1 MSRDAVEQIKARLS
15 IVDVVESYV
24 KLTKAGKNYKARS
37 PFTNERT
44 PSFFVS
50 PDQGLYYCFSSGK
63 GGDMF
68 TFVQEMEGADFAGA
82 LKQLA
87 ERAGVELKK
96 EDPKARS
103 ERDAVYTTL
112 EIATRF
118 YEAQVPKQEQVIEY
132 LKGRGITGITAKKF
146 RIGYSSEGWN
156 ALYDFLLSKGVSVA
170 IMEKA
175 GLVAR
180 GDKGYYDRFRGRIM
194 FPIMDSSGRVVA
206 FSGRVFYVSGA
217 SEDKTAKYVNSPE
230 TDLYNKSEIL
240 YGFDKAK
247 QAIRKNNT
255 CIFVE
260 GQIDLVLSHQ
270 AGMENT
276 VAVSGTALGE
286 HHLRLI
292 YRIAENLI
300 FAFDADEA
308 GVSAAG
314 RGIDL
319 ALAQGFEVKMV
330 SIPKGK
336 DPADIIKEDQ
346 KQWEKVIADA
356 RHIIDFYIS
365 YSVEKS
371 TSPREL
377 RKNMETYVLPYI
389 ARLRSDID
397 KAQFVAKAADV
408 LQITQ
413 QPVWDEVN
421 KIQSTPILR
430 SESITKQEE
439 SEKVLSRREKIEEKI
454 RGIVLW
460 QKGLESSHI
469 DVDDIGEKMKKIVSN
484 IDLSGNSIEKQEKG
498 RLIFEAEV
506 YCSENDNVAKYVED
520 LFENLKKEVGR
531 EEVVM
536 LRKKLTNS
544 DLTETQEEEILKTIQ
559 EKQKILDK
567 E

>member
-50 PDQGLYYCFSSGK
+50 PDQGLYYCFSSSK

-68 TFVQEMEGADFAGA
+68 TFVQEMEGVDFMGA

-87 ERAGVELKK
+87 DRAGVELKK
-96 EDPKARS
+96 EDPKTRS
-103 ERDAVYTTL
+103 ERDAIYATL
-112 EIATRF
+112 EIAARF
-118 YEAQVPKQEQVIEY
+118 YETQVPKQKKVIEY
-132 LKGRGITGITAKKF
+132 LKDRGMTGVTAKKF
-146 RIGYSSEGWN
+146 RIGYASEGWN
-156 ALYDFLLSKGVSVA
+156 TLYDLLLSKGVSVA
-170 IMEKA
+170 TMEKA
-175 GLVAR
+175 GLVVR

-194 FPIMDSSGRVVA
+194 FPIMNSFGKVVA
-206 FSGRVFYVSGA
+206 FSGRIFHVSDA
-217 SEDKTAKYVNSPE
+217 PEDKAAKYVNSPE

-247 QAIRKNNT
+247 QAIRKNNA

-260 GQIDLVLSHQ
+260 GQVDLVLSHQ

-276 VAVSGTALGE
+276 VAVSGTALSE
-286 HHLRLI
+286 HHLNLI
-292 YRIAENLI
+292 HRTADNLI
-300 FAFDADEA
+300 FAFDADDA

-330 SIPKGK
+330 DIPKGK

-346 KQWEKVIADA
+346 KKWEKIIKEAQ
-356 RHIIDFYIS
+356 HIVDFYIS
-365 YSVEKS
+365 YSTEKS
-371 TSPREL
+371 TSPREI
-377 RKNMETYVLPYI
+377 RKNIETYVLPYI

-397 KAQFVAKAADV
+397 RAQFISKVADV

-421 KIQSTPILR
+421 KIRITPISR
-430 SESITKQEE
+430 SENVTEQRKEK
-439 SEKVLSRREKIEEKI
+439 KVLSRKEKIEEKI
-454 RGIVLW
+454 RGIILW
-460 QKGLESSHI
+460 QKGLKSPKI
-469 DVDDIGEKMKKIVSN
+469 DIDDFEKKIAEIGSD
-484 IDLSGNSIEKQEKG
+484 IFKDIIETQEKG

-506 YCSENDNVAKYVED
+506 YCSGDEDIAKYMED
-520 LFENLKKEVGR
+520 LLENLKKEVGR
-531 EEVVM
+531 EEIVL
-536 LRKKLTNS
+536 LRKKLTDGNLS
-544 DLTETQEEEILKTIQ
+544 EIQEDEILKTIQ
-559 EKQKILDK
+559 KKQKILDK